1 MLIYNICYIQ
11 RGNEV
16 LLLNREKPSWM
27 GCWNGIGGKL
37 EAGESPRE
45 SMERELAEETG
56 ITPTELTFKGI
67 VSWMVDGT
75 RFGGMY
81 LYAASVEKSFTY
93 NTPIKTDEGILD
105 WKRVDWIMD
114 VHNQGVA
121 SNMPQ
126 VLQGMRSDMY
136 CYDYHCIFEKGKLL
150 DITATQI
157 DSTLERDEVQREA
170 YLQKYAVM
178 INSS

>member
-56 ITPTELTFKGI
+56 ITPKDLTFKGI
-67 VSWMVDGT
+67 VSWMVDRT

-81 LYAASVEKSFTY
+81 LYAASVEESFTY
-93 NTPIKTDEGILD
+93 DTPMKTDEGILD

-126 VLQGMRSDMY
+126 VLQGMRSDLH

-150 DITATQI
+150 NMIAIQI
-157 DSTLERDEVQREA
+157 DPALEWDEVQREV
-170 YLQKYAVM
+170 YLEKYAVM
-178 INSS
+178 IHSS